1 VRSSPLP
8 SLNLPSVTHY
18 ICDEGH
24 SHSIDVGAARREKK
38 VKSRSSSDSA
48 HDRRRVKLKLKL
60 SRKGN
65 EPKIVHASQEE
76 ESDSDDMRMYI
87 DGGADVDTA
96 PEFSAP
102 PGWAK
107 QPKKTASKRP
117 PATTRLT
124 KMASA
129 PYCDP
134 DEEPTEMGSDE
145 DTPSSTSINQQLSLM
160 TPALKRSERKLDMHD
175 PEHRRLIARAT
186 KVGSEYY
193 DSDEELPGNVKDT
206 SKPHLFRNIKWGTY
220 ATDSSNDA
228 EFTTEPEL

>member
-1 VRSSPLP
+1 
-8 SLNLPSVTHY
+8 VTY
-18 ICDEGH
+18 YVCDEGH
-24 SHSIDVGAARREKK
+24 SHSIDVGAACREKE
-38 VKSRSSSDSA
+38 VKNRSSSDSA

-60 SRKGN
+60 RRKEN
-65 EPKIVHASQEE
+65 KSDVVHASREQE
-76 ESDSDDMRMYI
+76 SYSTDMRMYI
-87 DGGADVDTA
+87 YGGADIDTA
-96 PEFSAP
+96 SEFDAPE
-102 PGWAK
+102 WAR
-107 QPKKTASKRP
+107 QPKKSASKLP

-134 DEEPTEMGSDE
+134 DEEHAETDSND

-175 PEHRRLIARAT
+175 PEHRKLIARAT

-206 SKPHLFRNIKWGTY
+206 SKPHLFRNVKWGTH
-220 ATDSSNDA
+220 ATDFSNDA

>member
-1 VRSSPLP
+1 
-8 SLNLPSVTHY
+8 VTYY

-38 VKSRSSSDSA
+38 VRSRSSSDSA

-60 SRKGN
+60 RRKEN
-65 EPKIVHASQEE
+65 ESEVIHASREQ
-76 ESDSDDMRMYI
+76 ESDWDDMRMYI

-96 PEFSAP
+96 PEFDAP
-102 PGWAK
+102 EWAK

-117 PATTRLT
+117 TATKRLT

-134 DEEPTEMGSDE
+134 DEETTETGSNE

-175 PEHRRLIARAT
+175 PEHRKLIARAT

-206 SKPHLFRNIKWGTY
+206 SKPHLFRNVKWGTH
-220 ATDSSNDA
+220 ATDFSNDA

>member
-1 VRSSPLP
+1 
-8 SLNLPSVTHY
+8 VTHY

-129 PYCDP
+129 PYCDSE
-134 DEEPTEMGSDE
+134 EEPTEMASDE

-175 PEHRRLIARAT
+175 PEHRKLIARAT

-206 SKPHLFRNIKWGTY
+206 SKPHLFRNVKWGTY